1 MKIRRIEMELPETKA
16 KIMEL
21 LDVQFEQ
28 KFVESNLSA
37 RHYSFT
43 SPDYDF
49 SFSVSLVRN
58 VSETQ
63 LTNRINRCIK
73 QAKEVSKSNAHFQF
87 DESCRLYLV

>member
-1 MKIRRIEMELPETKA
+1 MDLPEIKA
-16 KIMEL
+16 KIIEL

-28 KFVESNLSA
+28 KFEESDLSS

-43 SPDYDF
+43 SSDYDF

-63 LTNRINRCIK
+63 LINRINRCINK
-73 QAKEVSKSNAHFQF
+73 AKELSKPNAHFKF
-87 DESCRLYLV
+87 DENCDLYIV